1 MSTEILKSSRT
12 PTALQSLSSLIVL
25 PLVLGVV
32 IFSGCQKSDSQTR
45 EITEEISSPVE
56 PSEQTDL
63 AKEPETSPL
72 DAEAT
77 SDSSMESS
85 SQTSEPVASSE
96 TPKSANTDAESAKE
110 KKPTGEKPDG
120 KKPDE
125 KKMVDDDAGPENQP
139 ASTTPST
146 EDSENASSEEAS
158 KIVSLQAEM
167 DRQNREKLLGLNQDS
182 VAAEPREIKLLV
194 KEREFTKESKH
205 DAWRVT
211 FDDIDLL
218 KTLNMEP
225 VPLNAEDYLP
235 DWLTALQGQKIILRG
250 WMFPP
255 DESEGIRRFM
265 FVRDNQIC
273 CFGRK
278 AKVYDK
284 LWVKLQDGETSKY
297 IQGRPF
303 DLVGTFK
310 IESWPEDERDEKTGE
325 FVETLGL
332 LYHIDDAT
340 IIQK

>member
-1 MSTEILKSSRT
+1 M
-12 PTALQSLSSLIVL
+12 ALQSLSSLIVL

-32 IFSGCQKSDSQTR
+32 TFSGCQKSDNQTR

-56 PSEQTDL
+56 SPAKMDL
-63 AKEPETSPL
+63 AKDSETTPL
-72 DAEAT
+72 DAELTPNSSEETSSQSSKPLAT
-77 SDSSMESS
+77 SEK
-85 SQTSEPVASSE
+85 
-96 TPKSANTDAESAKE
+96 PKSASTDAETAEE
-110 KKPTGEKPDG
+110 KKPAEAKTDDKN
-120 KKPDE
+120 
-125 KKMVDDDAGPENQP
+125 MVKDDAKP
-139 ASTTPST
+139 AGSDNDPAATSST
-146 EDSENASSEEAS
+146 EVPENASPDEAS

-182 VAAEPREIKLLV
+182 TPAEPREIKLLV
-194 KEREFTKESKH
+194 KEREFSKESKH